1 MLQKKIMVVDDDTD
15 ILKVVSI
22 ILKGRGY
29 DVVVLT
35 TGRNFLAH
43 VVDIKPNLILLD
55 VQLGDIDGRMLCSEI
70 KAIEAYDKIPVILF
84 SANTHYA
91 TDIKSYLC
99 DDFIA
104 KPFEMES
111 LIKSIARYI

>member
-1 MLQKKIMVVDDDTD
+1 MVVDDDTD

-22 ILKGRGY
+22 ILKGHGY

-35 TGRNFLAH
+35 TGRNLLAH
-43 VVDIKPNLILLD
+43 VIEIKPNLVLLD
-55 VQLGDIDGRMLCSEI
+55 VQLGDIDGRILCREI
-70 KAIEAYDKIPVILF
+70 KAIEVYDQIPVILF

-91 TDIKSYLC
+91 KDIESYLC

-111 LIKSIARYI
+111 LIKSISKYI